1 MVGSRILVN
10 KCQKG
15 NPLLEKLQNVSWQ
28 FDDDLSVDYELGPT
42 CGALFLSVKFHQM
55 KKEYIHDRMRRKI
68 EYRSKILL
76 VLIDMPDPSFLL
88 KEITEICLRTGF
100 VIFLSWN
107 YEEAAV
113 YLETLKAF
121 ETKPVDV
128 LMGRQMDCELEQLID
143 TITQVKSI
151 NRTNAISMIKKYK
164 SLRNMMDASLEELK
178 EIPGFGESKAIAW
191 VNFCNT
197 SL

>member
-42 CGALFLSVKFHQM
+42 CGALFLS
-55 KKEYIHDRMRRKI
+55 
-68 EYRSKILL
+68 
-76 VLIDMPDPSFLL
+76 
-88 KEITEICLRTGF
+88 
-100 VIFLSWN
+100 

-164 SLRNMMDASLEELK
+164 
-178 EIPGFGESKAIAW
+178 
-191 VNFCNT
+191 
-197 SL
+197 